1 MDNWIIRFIDWAGYT
16 GIFFLMLLETVFPP
30 IPSEVIM
37 PVAGTRAA
45 NGNLDIGGVI
55 AAGTAGAMVGNLLW
69 FVAAASLG
77 ESKFRLWVKRYGRWL
92 TLDWYEIK
100 RVQRAFG
107 RWGGV
112 LVFLGRLVPTIRSV
126 ISFPAGLARMQL
138 LRFLLWSGMGTAI
151 FSAVLAVAGYILG
164 SQFKDVDKVIGPV
177 SSAIFIG
184 ILLLYVWRQATWN
197 RRHKRH
203 RIKDPEL
210 DRA

>member
-1 MDNWIIRFIDWAGYT
+1 MENWIIHFIDWSGYT
-16 GIFFLMLLETVFPP
+16 GIFVLMLLETVFPP

-45 NGNLDIGGVI
+45 NGNLNLGGVI
-55 AAGTAGAMVGNLLW
+55 AAGTGGAMVGNFLW

-77 ESKFRLWVKRYGRWL
+77 EAKFRLWVKRYGRWL

-100 RVQRAFG
+100 KVQRAFG
-107 RWGGV
+107 RWGGI

-138 LRFLLWSGMGTAI
+138 LRFLLWSGVGTAM
-151 FSAVLAVAGYILG
+151 FSAALAVAGYILG
-164 SQFKDVDKVIGPV
+164 SQFKDVDKVIGPM

-184 ILLLYVWRQATWN
+184 IILLYIWRQATWKKRQ
-197 RRHKRH
+197 RRHERQ
-203 RIKDPEL
+203 DPES
-210 DRA
+210 A

>member
-1 MDNWIIRFIDWAGYT
+1 VENWIIHFIDWSGYT
-16 GIFFLMLLETVFPP
+16 GIFVLMLLETVFPP

-45 NGNLDIGGVI
+45 NGNLNLGGVI
-55 AAGTAGAMVGNLLW
+55 AAGTGGAMVGNFLW

-77 ESKFRLWVKRYGRWL
+77 EAKFRLWVKRYGRWL

-100 RVQRAFG
+100 KVQRAFG
-107 RWGGV
+107 RWGGI

-138 LRFLLWSGMGTAI
+138 LRFLLWSGVGTAM
-151 FSAVLAVAGYILG
+151 FSAALAVAGYILG
-164 SQFKDVDKVIGPV
+164 SQFKDVDKVIGPM

-184 ILLLYVWRQATWN
+184 IILLYIWRQATWKKRQ
-197 RRHKRH
+197 RRHERQ
-203 RIKDPEL
+203 DPES
-210 DRA
+210 A